1 MFRGRY
7 HHTIDPKGR
16 LSIPARF
23 REELTQR
30 GTDTLVLAEGDHCI
44 WAYPLDEWER
54 LEQDF
59 HQRPQVSPEV
69 RKVLRTAVLSAK
81 DCPVDRA
88 GRMLVPPDL
97 REFARLQK
105 EVVIAGWLKRFEI
118 WSRDRFTEH
127 YQALRGGFDERAL
140 GEFGL

>member
-1 MFRGRY
+1 MICASSGPFRTSVPPLGPA
-7 HHTIDPKGR
+7 TESQSPLR
-16 LSIPARF
+16 LSDPA
-23 REELTQR
+23 
-30 GTDTLVLAEGDHCI
+30 
-44 WAYPLDEWER
+44 ER
-54 LEQDF
+54 DF
-59 HQRPQVSPEV
+59 HRRPQVSPEV
-69 RKVLRTAVLSAK
+69 RQVMRTAVLSAK